1 MSSSPYNLDHF
12 LEALQDKTWIEILR
26 ATQDE
31 IHSLPRPSNI
41 DQCMAYLDGL
51 KQFEAYL
58 LNPRDPLPE
67 RYKTVIRNMR
77 LVPKPRQTETTD
89 PPGKAKAVSA

>member
-1 MSSSPYNLDHF
+1 MSCSPYNLDHF
-12 LEALQDKTWIEILR
+12 LEALQNKTWIEILR

-41 DQCMAYLDGL
+41 DQFTAYLDGL
-51 KQFEAYL
+51 KRFEAYL

-67 RYKTVIRNMR
+67 QYKTVIRNMR
-77 LVPKPRQTETTD
+77 VAPEPRQTKTT
-89 PPGKAKAVSA
+89 GKAKAASG